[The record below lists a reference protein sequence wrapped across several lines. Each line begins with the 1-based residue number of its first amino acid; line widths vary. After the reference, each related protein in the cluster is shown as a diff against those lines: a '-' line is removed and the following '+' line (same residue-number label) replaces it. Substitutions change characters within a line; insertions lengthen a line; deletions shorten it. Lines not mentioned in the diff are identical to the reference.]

1 MRVTHSNYKRR
12 HTNIS
17 VSSLL
22 FNTISSK
29 FTTLRNL
36 SLDAN
41 SIKDNQDIL
50 FNNSAFESA
59 GALSVT
65 LDEDVTLSK
74 GNSFDSLGN
83 IVLNIKS
90 LLNAAQF
97 RAKDNITVNSD
108 DYIIND
114 GFISGSK
121 TLTINAKDV
130 VNKGGI
136 AVVDLSAEQSKDS
149 VMTINANNLTN
160 YNTIFANADI
170 NLNIKNQLLNK
181 TDNDVVDLGNA
192 QATIH
197 AVNNLNIGSESLRTD
212 KVINDKS
219 IIQTKDAD
227 INIFADSLENK
238 NDEIKINNKNNA
250 NESYV
255 FYTNNKKLFLEYDY
269 YSWSDDQSS
278 GSEFYS
284 TIGEQSIISKLQQ
297 EDILKGKYYKSTA
310 IGNSCHDKIKNNCF
324 N

>member
-1 MRVTHSNYKRR
+1 MVKDSTLDANNDI
-12 HTNIS
+12 NILS
-17 VSSLL
+17 KL

-108 DYIIND
+108 DYIINN

-212 KVINDKS
+212 SVKNLSGNIETQN
-219 IIQTKDAD
+219 AD
-227 INIFADSLENK
+227 INIFAN
-238 NDEIKINNKNNA
+238 
-250 NESYV
+250 
-255 FYTNNKKLFLEYDY
+255 
-269 YSWSDDQSS
+269 
-278 GSEFYS
+278 
-284 TIGEQSIISKLQQ
+284 
-297 EDILKGKYYKSTA
+297 DIL
-310 IGNSCHDKIKNNCF
+310 NSRSQERKFVYENRE
-324 N
+324 